1 MVPAG
6 ARQAPAGPS
15 AAAGAPR
22 RRTTAMPANLTPEYK
37 RAEER
42 YRNAKSPEERLD
54 ALEEML
60 RVVPKHKGTD
70 GLQGDLKA
78 RISKL
83 RKLPASK
90 TGRSTFSHMIPREGA
105 GQVALIGPPNSG
117 KSALVAALTRATP
130 EVADY
135 PFTTREATPGMMRFE
150 RIAIQLLDLP
160 ALSRQHVE
168 PWVFDLVRL
177 TDLCWIVVDGRW
189 PIEGL
194 DETLAILAD
203 RHIGIRPAGDDLS
216 VRDLER
222 VVRPALLIVTGVDR
236 AEVGESLDTL
246 DELLE
251 RRWPICPVSSVTRV
265 GLDVLPARTFDALGI
280 IRVYTKQPGKPVDP
294 NGTPFTLPRGATV
307 EDLAVR
313 IHKDLL
319 ANMTFARAWG
329 ANVFDG
335 QTVHRDHVL
344 SDGDIVEIHE

>member
-1 MVPAG
+1 
-6 ARQAPAGPS
+6 
-15 AAAGAPR
+15 
-22 RRTTAMPANLTPEYK
+22 MPANLTPEYK

-42 YRNAKSPEERLD
+42 HRTAKSPEERLE

-70 GLQGDLKA
+70 GLQADLKA

-83 RKLPASK
+83 RKQPASK
-90 TGRSTFSHMIPREGA
+90 TGKSTFSHMVEREGA
-105 GQVALIGPPNSG
+105 GQVVLVGPPNAG
-117 KSALVAALTRATP
+117 KSALVAALTRARP

-160 ALSRQHVE
+160 ALSHQHVE

-177 TDLCWIVVDGRW
+177 ADLCWIVVDGRW

-194 DETLAILAD
+194 DETLAILAA
-203 RHIGIRPAGDDLS
+203 RHIGLRPAGDDLS

-222 VVRPALLIVTGVDR
+222 VVRPALLVVTGFDR
-236 AEVGESLDTL
+236 PDVGESLDTL
-246 DELLE
+246 DELLGH
-251 RRWPICPVSSVTRV
+251 RWPISAVSTITRV
-265 GLDVLPARTFDALGI
+265 GLDALPARTFDALAI
-280 IRVYTKQPGKPVDP
+280 IRVYTKQPGKPADP

-344 SDGDIVEIHE
+344 SDGDIIEVHE

>member
-1 MVPAG
+1 
-6 ARQAPAGPS
+6 
-15 AAAGAPR
+15 
-22 RRTTAMPANLTPEYK
+22 MPANLTPEYK

-42 YRNAKSPEERLD
+42 YRTAKSPEERLD

-83 RKLPASK
+83 RKQPASK
-90 TGRSTFSHMIPREGA
+90 TGKSTFSHMIPREGA
-105 GQVALIGPPNSG
+105 GQVALVGPPNSG

-177 TDLCWIVVDGRW
+177 ADLCWIVVDGRW

-222 VVRPALLIVTGVDR
+222 VVRPALLVVTGVDR

-246 DELLE
+246 DELLG
-251 RRWPICPVSSVTRV
+251 RRWPICAVSTVTRA
-265 GLDVLPARTFDALGI
+265 GLDALPARTFDALEHHPRLHEAARQAG
-280 IRVYTKQPGKPVDP
+280 RPERHAVHAAARRDGR
-294 NGTPFTLPRGATV
+294 GSRGADPQGPAGQHDV
-307 EDLAVR
+307 RARVGRQRLRRPDGSPRPRSLGRRHRRDSRVAV
-313 IHKDLL
+313 
-319 ANMTFARAWG
+319 
-329 ANVFDG
+329 
-335 QTVHRDHVL
+335 
-344 SDGDIVEIHE
+344 

>member
-1 MVPAG
+1 
-6 ARQAPAGPS
+6 
-15 AAAGAPR
+15 
-22 RRTTAMPANLTPEYK
+22 MPANLTPEYR

-42 YRNAKSPEERLD
+42 HRAAKSPEERLE

-70 GLQGDLKA
+70 GLQADLKA

-83 RKLPASK
+83 RKQPSSK
-90 TGRSTFSHMIPREGA
+90 AGKSTFSHMVPREGA
-105 GQVALIGPPNSG
+105 GQVVLVGLPNAG

-150 RIAIQLLDLP
+150 RVAIQLLDLP

-168 PWVFDLVRL
+168 PWVFDLVR
-177 TDLCWIVVDGRW
+177 TADLCWIVVDGRW
-189 PIEGL
+189 PVEGL
-194 DETLAILAD
+194 DDTLAILAE
-203 RHIGIRPAGDDLS
+203 RHIGLRPVGDDLS

-222 VVRPALLIVTGVDR
+222 VVRPALLIVTGLDR
-236 AEVGESLDTL
+236 SEVGESLDTL

-251 RRWPICPVSSVTRV
+251 HRWPVCAVSTVSRA
-265 GLDVLPARTFDALGI
+265 GLDALAGRTFDALDI
-280 IRVYTKQPGKPVDP
+280 IRVYTKQPGKSVDP
-294 NGTPFTLPRGATV
+294 SGTPFTLPRGATV

-313 IHKDLL
+313 IHKDLR
-319 ANMTFARAWG
+319 ASMTFARAWG
-329 ANVFDG
+329 AGVFDG

>member
-1 MVPAG
+1 
-6 ARQAPAGPS
+6 
-15 AAAGAPR
+15 
-22 RRTTAMPANLTPEYK
+22 MPANLTPEYK

-42 YRNAKSPEERLD
+42 YRTAKSPEERLD

-70 GLQGDLKA
+70 ALQGDLKA

-83 RKLPASK
+83 RKQPASK
-90 TGRSTFSHMIPREGA
+90 IGKSAFSHMVPREGA
-105 GQVALIGPPNSG
+105 GQVALVGPPNSG

-160 ALSRQHVE
+160 PLSRQHVE

-177 TDLCWIVVDGRW
+177 ADLCWIVVDGRW

-194 DETLAILAD
+194 DDMLTILAD
-203 RHIGIRPAGDDLS
+203 RHIGLRPAGDDLS

-222 VVRPALLIVTGVDR
+222 VVRPALLVVTGFDR
-236 AEVGESLDTL
+236 TDVGESLDTL
-246 DELLE
+246 DELLG
-251 RRWPICPVSSVTRV
+251 RRWPICAVSTVTRA
-265 GLDVLPARTFDALGI
+265 GLDALPRRTFDALRI

-307 EDLAVR
+307 EALAVR

>member
-1 MVPAG
+1 MAPAG
-6 ARQAPAGPS
+6 AS
-15 AAAGAPR
+15 AAARASW

-42 YRNAKSPEERLD
+42 YRAAKSPEERLE

-70 GLQGDLKA
+70 GLQADLKA

-90 TGRSTFSHMIPREGA
+90 AGKSSFRHMVPREGA
-105 GQVALIGPPNSG
+105 GQVALVGPPNAG

-135 PFTTREATPGMMRFE
+135 PFTTREATPGMMRFD
-150 RIAIQLLDLP
+150 RIAVQLVDLP
-160 ALSRQHVE
+160 PLSRQHVE
-168 PWVFDLVRL
+168 PWVFDLVR
-177 TDLCWIVVDGRW
+177 TADLCWIVVDGRW

-194 DETLAILAD
+194 DETLAILAE
-203 RHIGIRPAGDDLS
+203 RHIGVRPVGEDLA

-222 VVRPALLIVTGVDR
+222 VARPALLVVTGLDR
-236 AEVGESLDTL
+236 PEVADSLDTL
-246 DELLE
+246 DELLG
-251 RRWPICPVSSVTRV
+251 RRWPICAASAVTGA
-265 GLDVLPARTFDALGI
+265 GLDALPARTFDALGI

-294 NGTPFTLPRGATV
+294 NGTPFTLPRGSTV
-307 EDLAVR
+307 ADLAVR

-329 ANVFDG
+329 AHVFDG

>member
-1 MVPAG
+1 
-6 ARQAPAGPS
+6 
-15 AAAGAPR
+15 
-22 RRTTAMPANLTPEYK
+22 MPANLTPEYK
-37 RAEER
+37 RAEEQ
-42 YRNAKSPEERLD
+42 YRSAKRPEERLE

-70 GLQGDLKA
+70 GLQADLKA

-83 RKLPASK
+83 RKQPTSK
-90 TGRSTFSHMIPREGA
+90 AGKSSFSHLIPREGA
-105 GQVALIGPPNSG
+105 GQVALVGPPNAG

-130 EVADY
+130 DVADY

-150 RIAIQLLDLP
+150 NIAIQLVDLP
-160 ALSRQHVE
+160 ALSPQHVE
-168 PWVFDLVRL
+168 PWVFDLVR
-177 TDLCWIVVDGRW
+177 TADLCWIVVDGRW

-194 DETLAILAD
+194 DDMLAILAG
-203 RHIGIRPAGDDLS
+203 RHIGLRPAGADLA

-222 VVRPALLIVTGVDR
+222 VVRPALLVVTGLDR
-236 AEVGESLDTL
+236 GEVGDSIDTL
-246 DELLE
+246 DELLG
-251 RRWPICPVSSVTRV
+251 RRWPISAVSTLTRA
-265 GLDVLPARTFDALGI
+265 GLDALPRRTFDALRI

-319 ANMTFARAWG
+319 LNMTFARAWG

>member
-1 MVPAG
+1 
-6 ARQAPAGPS
+6 
-15 AAAGAPR
+15 
-22 RRTTAMPANLTPEYK
+22 
-37 RAEER
+37 
-42 YRNAKSPEERLD
+42 
-54 ALEEML
+54 ML

-90 TGRSTFSHMIPREGA
+90 TGRSTFSHMTPREGA

-177 TDLCWIVVDGRW
+177 ADLCWIVVDGRW

>member
-1 MVPAG
+1 
-6 ARQAPAGPS
+6 
-15 AAAGAPR
+15 
-22 RRTTAMPANLTPEYK
+22 MPANLTPEYK

-42 YRNAKSPEERLD
+42 YRTAKSPEERLD

-83 RKLPASK
+83 RKQPASK
-90 TGRSTFSHMIPREGA
+90 TGKSTFSHMVPREGA
-105 GQVALIGPPNSG
+105 GQVALVGPPNSG

-177 TDLCWIVVDGRW
+177 ADLCWIVVDGRW

-194 DETLAILAD
+194 DDTLAILAD

-222 VVRPALLIVTGVDR
+222 VVRPALLVVTGFDR
-236 AEVGESLDTL
+236 TEVGDSLDPL
-246 DELLE
+246 DELLG
-251 RRWPICPVSSVTRV
+251 RRWPICAVSTVTLA
-265 GLDVLPARTFDALGI
+265 GLDALPRRTFDALRI

-307 EDLAVR
+307 EALAVR

-344 SDGDIVEIHE
+344 SDGDVVEIHE

>member
-1 MVPAG
+1 L
-6 ARQAPAGPS
+6 
-15 AAAGAPR
+15 
-22 RRTTAMPANLTPEYK
+22 PANLTPEYK

-42 YRNAKSPEERLD
+42 YRAAKSPEERLE

-70 GLQGDLKA
+70 GLQADLKA

-83 RKLPASK
+83 RKQPSSK
-90 TGRSTFSHMIPREGA
+90 AGKSTFSHMIPREGA
-105 GQVALIGPPNSG
+105 GQVALVGPPNAG

-135 PFTTREATPGMMRFE
+135 PFTTREATPGMMRLGN
-150 RIAIQLLDLP
+150 IAIQLLDLP

-168 PWVFDLVRL
+168 PWVFDLIRKA
-177 TDLCWIVVDGRW
+177 DLCWIVVDGRW

-194 DETLAILAD
+194 DDTLAILAE
-203 RHIGIRPAGDDLS
+203 RHIGLRPSGDDLS

-222 VVRPALLIVTGVDR
+222 VVRPALLIVTGLDR
-236 AEVGESLDTL
+236 PEVGESLDTL
-246 DELLE
+246 DELVE
-251 RRWPICPVSSVTRV
+251 HRWPICAVSTVTRA
-265 GLDVLPARTFDALGI
+265 GLEALPGRTFDALDI
-280 IRVYTKQPGKPVDP
+280 IRVYTKQPGKPADP

-313 IHKDLL
+313 IHKDLR

-329 ANVFDG
+329 AGVFDG
-335 QTVHRDHVL
+335 QTVDRDHVL

>member
-1 MVPAG
+1 
-6 ARQAPAGPS
+6 
-15 AAAGAPR
+15 
-22 RRTTAMPANLTPEYK
+22 MPANLTPEYK

-42 YRNAKSPEERLD
+42 FRSAKSPEERLD

-70 GLQGDLKA
+70 GLQADLKA

-83 RKLPASK
+83 RKQPSSRAGK
-90 TGRSTFSHMIPREGA
+90 STFSHLIPREGA
-105 GQVALIGPPNSG
+105 GQVALVGPPNAG
-117 KSALVAALTRATP
+117 KSALVAALTRAMP

-150 RIAIQLLDLP
+150 SVAIQLVDLP
-160 ALSRQHVE
+160 ALSPQHVE

-177 TDLCWIVVDGRW
+177 ADLCWIVVDGRW

-194 DETLAILAD
+194 DETVTILSG
-203 RHIGIRPAGDDLS
+203 RHIGLRPAGEELA

-222 VVRPALLIVTGVDR
+222 VVRPALLIVTGIDR
-236 AEVGESLDTL
+236 PEVGGSLDAV

-251 RRWPICPVSSVTRV
+251 RRWPICGVSTVSRA
-265 GLDVLPARTFDALGI
+265 GLDALPGRTFAALDV
-280 IRVYTKQPGKPVDP
+280 IRVYTKQPGKPADP
-294 NGTPFTLPRGATV
+294 RSTPFTLPRGATV

-313 IHKDLL
+313 IHKDLR

-344 SDGDIVEIHE
+344 TDGDIVEIHE

>member
-1 MVPAG
+1 
-6 ARQAPAGPS
+6 
-15 AAAGAPR
+15 
-22 RRTTAMPANLTPEYK
+22 MPANLTPEYK

-42 YRNAKSPEERLD
+42 YRTAKSPEERLD

-83 RKLPASK
+83 RKQPASK
-90 TGRSTFSHMIPREGA
+90 SGKSTFSHMIPREGA
-105 GQVALIGPPNSG
+105 GQVALVGPPNAG

-135 PFTTREATPGMMRFE
+135 PFTTREATPGMMRLD

-177 TDLCWIVVDGRW
+177 ADLCWIVVDGRW

-194 DETLAILAD
+194 DEMLAILAD
-203 RHIGIRPAGDDLS
+203 RHIGLRPAGDDLS

-222 VVRPALLIVTGVDR
+222 VVRPALLVVTGFDR
-236 AEVGESLDTL
+236 TEVGESLDTL
-246 DELLE
+246 DELLGH
-251 RRWPICPVSSVTRV
+251 RWPICAVSTVTGA
-265 GLDVLPARTFDALGI
+265 GLDALPRRTFDALRI
-280 IRVYTKQPGKPVDP
+280 IRVYTKQPGKPIDP
-294 NGTPFTLPRGATV
+294 NGTPFALPLGATV

>member
-1 MVPAG
+1 
-6 ARQAPAGPS
+6 
-15 AAAGAPR
+15 
-22 RRTTAMPANLTPEYK
+22 MPANLTPEYK

-42 YRNAKSPEERLD
+42 HRAAKSPEERLE

-70 GLQGDLKA
+70 GLQADLKA

-83 RKLPASK
+83 RKQPASK
-90 TGRSTFSHMIPREGA
+90 AGKSTFSHMVPREGA
-105 GQVALIGPPNSG
+105 GQVALVGPPNAG

-135 PFTTREATPGMMRFE
+135 PFTTREATPGMMRFGA
-150 RIAIQLLDLP
+150 IGIQLLDLP

-168 PWVFDLVRL
+168 PWVFDLVR
-177 TDLCWIVVDGRW
+177 TADLCWIVVDGRW

-194 DETLAILAD
+194 DDALAILAE
-203 RHIGIRPAGDDLS
+203 RHVTLRPVGDDLS

-222 VVRPALLIVTGVDR
+222 VVRPALLIVTGLDR
-236 AEVGESLDTL
+236 PEVGESLDTL
-246 DELLE
+246 DELLGH
-251 RRWPICPVSSVTRV
+251 RWPICAVSTVSRA
-265 GLDVLPARTFDALGI
+265 GLDALAGRTFDALGI
-280 IRVYTKQPGKPVDP
+280 IRVYTKQPGKSVDP

-313 IHKDLL
+313 IHKDLR
-319 ANMTFARAWG
+319 ARMTFARAWG
-329 ANVFDG
+329 AGVFDG

>member
-1 MVPAG
+1 
-6 ARQAPAGPS
+6 
-15 AAAGAPR
+15 
-22 RRTTAMPANLTPEYK
+22 MPANLTPEYK

-42 YRNAKSPEERLD
+42 HRTAKSPEERLE

-70 GLQGDLKA
+70 GLQADLKA

-83 RKLPASK
+83 RKMPATK
-90 TGRSTFSHMIPREGA
+90 TGKSTFSHMIPREGA
-105 GQVALIGPPNSG
+105 GQVALVGPPNSG

-177 TDLCWIVVDGRW
+177 ADLCWIVVDGRW

-194 DETLAILAD
+194 DDTVAILAD
-203 RHIGIRPAGDDLS
+203 RHIGLRPAGDDLS

-222 VVRPALLIVTGVDR
+222 VVRPALLVVTGLDR
-236 AEVGESLDTL
+236 AEVGDSIDTL
-246 DELLE
+246 DELLGH
-251 RRWPICPVSSVTRV
+251 RWAISAVSAITRA
-265 GLDVLPARTFDALGI
+265 GLDALPRRTFDALRI

-319 ANMTFARAWG
+319 VNMTFARAWG

-344 SDGDIVEIHE
+344 SDGDVVEIHE